1 MFKIKSVFLQ
11 NFLNLSA
18 NQGFNIISTLIYTP
32 LLFQA
37 LGEKNFGLVQFSFSV
52 LIILSIFISFGYNI
66 NGPVIISKEKNFQE
80 IEKFTSNVLLLKFF
94 LSLLVIGLSFPIIY
108 FFVEQK
114 LLIILIFSFTIL
126 FSEALNPLFYL
137 QGKNQ
142 IFPFSLLNFFSK
154 SLYILLIVLFIS
166 NSFDA
171 YLANFFYGISLT
183 FFYVSFWIY
192 KFLKSKFSSINLSL
206 DIFKKY
212 IKNNF
217 KLFLSSITGHFSIN
231 SALIILFFFVDDI
244 ELGRFALAYKIA
256 FMLRMIP
263 TFFIQSSLQ
272 NASKL
277 YILSKEN
284 FILYVNKYFYVGIL
298 LLFIIGVFFI
308 SFSGP
313 IIEFFA
319 NEKIYYSSKIL
330 IILSYIPLLAMLNY
344 KNMIIILVKDM
355 KSTLNKASYL
365 TFTFMLFFSIFLSK
379 LFGGIGLAYALILS
393 ELFSFSVH
401 YYLINKNAK

>member
-1 MFKIKSVFLQ
+1 LFKIKSVFLQ

-94 LSLLVIGLSFPIIY
+94 LSLLVIVLSFPIIY

-126 FSEALNPLFYL
+126 FSEVLNPLFYL

-401 YYLINKNAK
+401 YYLINKNA

>member
-1 MFKIKSVFLQ
+1 LFKIKSVFLQ

-80 IEKFTSNVLLLKFF
+80 IEKFTSNVLVLKFF

-244 ELGRFALAYKIA
+244 ELGRFALPYKIA

-401 YYLINKNAK
+401 YYLINKNA

>member
-1 MFKIKSVFLQ
+1 LFKIKSVFLQ

-244 ELGRFALAYKIA
+244 ELGRFALPYKIA

-401 YYLINKNAK
+401 YYLINKNA

>member
-1 MFKIKSVFLQ
+1 LFKIKSVFLQ

-94 LSLLVIGLSFPIIY
+94 LSLLVIVLSFPIIY

-401 YYLINKNAK
+401 YYLINKNA

>member
-94 LSLLVIGLSFPIIY
+94 LSLLVIVLSFPIIY

-244 ELGRFALAYKIA
+244 ELGRFALPYKIA

-401 YYLINKNAK
+401 YYLINKNA

>member
-244 ELGRFALAYKIA
+244 ELGRFALPYKIA

-401 YYLINKNAK
+401 YYLINKNA